1 MFPGGLNPRQM
12 KQMMKQMGIKT
23 EEIDATA
30 VVIFEADREIVIEGP
45 EVVKMVMS
53 GKEMFTITGG
63 TVKIQ
68 DIKEENVEI
77 NDEDIE
83 MVAEQADVSKEDA
96 KEALK
101 ESNGDLAE
109 AIMKL
114 KG

>member
-30 VVIFEADREIVIEGP
+30 VAIICADREIVIEGP
-45 EVVKMVMS
+45 EVMKMVVS
-53 GKEMFTITGG
+53 GNEIYTISGG
-63 TVKIQ
+63 KAKVQAPDAAAEVSDDDVK
-68 DIKEENVEI
+68 
-77 NDEDIE
+77 
-83 MVAEQADVSKEDA
+83 MVAEQAGVSEEEA
-96 KEALK
+96 KKTLQETK
-101 ESNGDLAE
+101 GDIAE